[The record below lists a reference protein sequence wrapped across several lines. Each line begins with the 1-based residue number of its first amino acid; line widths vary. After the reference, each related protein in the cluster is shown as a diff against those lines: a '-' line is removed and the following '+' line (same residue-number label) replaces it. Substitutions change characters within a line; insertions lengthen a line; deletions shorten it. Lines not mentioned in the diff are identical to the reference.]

1 MNLKKHTHWDAIAQ
15 AMKFNLWDP
24 SWPKKEKQMKNVK
37 IRKMIFASE
46 LIAIILLLSFI
57 INPVTGMPIGY
68 IPIGTIAVM
77 TIIHIPVIIGA
88 ILLGK
93 NYGMILGLVF
103 GLGSLIESAILLGY
117 NAPFTN
123 PLLSVVPRI
132 FLGYITAVYYE
143 FFKNKIKNKLFG
155 TGLSLGLATLT
166 HTLVVVPI
174 LYLVGV
180 TGFYFTA
187 SENPFTTN
195 NVLLGIFTSIFAI
208 NGLIEVVLSI
218 LVGIPIIRALDQVI
232 NKQ

>member
-1 MNLKKHTHWDAIAQ
+1 
-15 AMKFNLWDP
+15 
-24 SWPKKEKQMKNVK
+24 MKNVK

-68 IPIGTIAVM
+68 IPIGTVAVM

-88 ILLGK
+88 IILGK

-132 FLGYITAVYYE
+132 FLGYITAVYFE
-143 FFKNKIKNKLFG
+143 LFTKKIKNKMVG
-155 TGLSLGLATLT
+155 TGLSLELASLT
-166 HTLVVVPI
+166 HTIVVVPI
-174 LYLVGV
+174 LYLVGI

-208 NGLIEVVLSI
+208 NGLIEVLLSVV
-218 LVGIPIIRALDQVI
+218 VGIPIIRVLNQVV
-232 NKQ
+232 NKE

>member
-1 MNLKKHTHWDAIAQ
+1 
-15 AMKFNLWDP
+15 
-24 SWPKKEKQMKNVK
+24 MKNVK
-37 IRKMIFASE
+37 IRKMVFASE

-68 IPIGTIAVM
+68 IPIGTVAVM

-143 FFKNKIKNKLFG
+143 FFTKKIKNKLFG

-174 LYLVGV
+174 LYFVGV

-208 NGLIEVVLSI
+208 NGLIEVVLAI
-218 LVGIPIIRALDQVI
+218 AVGIPIIRVLDQVV
-232 NKQ
+232 NKK